1 MVIGLGLTVLL
12 SSMAMGAAA
21 WRRADQGVS
30 VTPSPLA
37 ATPANPARP
46 SRELGHDGR
55 RAAWW
60 FLVFESPFLVSYGL
74 LLCAGC
80 AFAAGRLAAAGAD
93 RLARIARFAVPFGL
107 LAAGSD
113 LIQNLALVVNL
124 TGHFA
129 QPAPRIAQVCGD
141 VTWVF
146 GIAAGFVFVAGWI
159 VATLRSRRAA
169 PR

>member
-12 SSMAMGAAA
+12 SSMAIGAAA
-21 WRRADQGVS
+21 SRMAEHGVS
-30 VTPSPLA
+30 VNTFQLA
-37 ATPANPARP
+37 GTTAKTELAY
-46 SRELGHDGR
+46 RELGHDGR